1 MSFTITFTAGDTE
14 FKLLPFAVFP
24 TFQQHDGN
32 DSHTNMGITAIEPC
46 QLDMNV
52 AQAHMLN
59 REFTGFLVRWCF
71 LSKPKFIT
79 MLQNNVGFN

>member
-24 TFQQHDGN
+24 TFQQHDGD
-32 DSHTNMGITAIEPC
+32 DSHISVGTIALEPC

-52 AQAHMLN
+52 AQARMLI
-59 REFTGFLVRWCF
+59 REFTVF
-71 LSKPKFIT
+71 
-79 MLQNNVGFN
+79 